1 MHTKTALIAS
11 WHGWFGWCSGY
22 WDLTLASVQEQWRQ
36 CSPTDHNFARE
47 LWSDSDT
54 LNTLNMPQPQHWCWV
69 ESRAEYLFQSF
80 NELEILKLFE
90 WRLQHNKPWT
100 MGYWWHLTNENQNE
114 HRAGFQHIAA
124 LTNIHIWGGVTMLWC
139 YEWHSWH
146 WWRGW
151 TRWAAGPRDTDVT
164 CHVKRGWWPEHWSH
178 CACYSGCGLLP
189 VCGGRYTVDTKI
201 HRLCCLPGNQ
211 TFSFYYFRFSR
222 QLSDFIT
229 KQGKRNVKAS
239 VKLEPHEIRWL

>member
-1 MHTKTALIAS
+1 MGGLVGVLDIE
-11 WHGWFGWCSGY
+11 
-22 WDLTLASVQEQWRQ
+22 TLASVQEQWRQ
-36 CSPTDHNFARE
+36 CSCTDHNFARE
-47 LWSDSDT
+47 LWSDSHSDT
-54 LNTLNMPQPQHWCWV
+54 LILWIRHNNLQHWCWV

-164 CHVKRGWWPEHWSH
+164 LSRE
-178 CACYSGCGLLP
+178 AGLVARTLIPLCLLLWMRAAAGLRRQIHSRYQDTQVMLP
-189 VCGGRYTVDTKI
+189 A
-201 HRLCCLPGNQ
+201 
-211 TFSFYYFRFSR
+211 
-222 QLSDFIT
+222 
-229 KQGKRNVKAS
+229 GKSN
-239 VKLEPHEIRWL
+239 I

>member
-1 MHTKTALIAS
+1 MAWVVWLVFCIS
-11 WHGWFGWCSGY
+11 RPDPRCRNS
-22 WDLTLASVQEQWRQ
+22 QQWRQ

-47 LWSDSDT
+47 LWSDSHSDT
-54 LNTLNMPQPQHWCWV
+54 LILWIRHNNLQHWCWV

-164 CHVKRGWWPEHWSH
+164 LSRE
-178 CACYSGCGLLP
+178 AGLVARTLIPLCLLLWMRRQIHSRYQDTQVMLP
-189 VCGGRYTVDTKI
+189 A
-201 HRLCCLPGNQ
+201 
-211 TFSFYYFRFSR
+211 
-222 QLSDFIT
+222 
-229 KQGKRNVKAS
+229 GKSN
-239 VKLEPHEIRWL
+239 I

>member
-1 MHTKTALIAS
+1 MGGLVGVLHIETWPSPRCRNSGGSVPPLI
-11 WHGWFGWCSGY
+11 GTLQGNSGVTPIL
-22 WDLTLASVQEQWRQ
+22 WILWIR
-36 CSPTDHNFARE
+36 HNN
-47 LWSDSDT
+47 L
-54 LNTLNMPQPQHWCWV
+54 QHWCWV

-90 WRLQHNKPWT
+90 WRLQHNKPWVIGDIWQ
-100 MGYWWHLTNENQNE
+100 M
-114 HRAGFQHIAA
+114 RIKM
-124 LTNIHIWGGVTMLWC
+124 NIELDSNISLLWLIFTFGAV
-139 YEWHSWH
+139 
-146 WWRGW
+146 WRCCDVMSD
-151 TRWAAGPRDTDVT
+151 TRDTDGGAGPGGQRARVT
-164 CHVKRGWWPEHWSH
+164 QMSRCHVKRGWWPEHWSH

-189 VCGGRYTVDTKI
+189 VCGGRYTVDTRI

-211 TFSFYYFRFSR
+211 TFSFYYFRFSK

>member
-1 MHTKTALIAS
+1 MGGLVGVLDIETWPSPRCRNSGGSVPPLITTLR
-11 WHGWFGWCSGY
+11 GNSGVTPIL
-22 WDLTLASVQEQWRQ
+22 WILWIR
-36 CSPTDHNFARE
+36 HNN
-47 LWSDSDT
+47 L
-54 LNTLNMPQPQHWCWV
+54 QHWCWV

-164 CHVKRGWWPEHWSH
+164 LSRE
-178 CACYSGCGLLP
+178 AGLVARTLIPLCLLLWMRRQIHSRYQDTQVMLP
-189 VCGGRYTVDTKI
+189 A
-201 HRLCCLPGNQ
+201 
-211 TFSFYYFRFSR
+211 
-222 QLSDFIT
+222 
-229 KQGKRNVKAS
+229 GKSN
-239 VKLEPHEIRWL
+239 I

>member
-1 MHTKTALIAS
+1 MGGLVGVLDIE
-11 WHGWFGWCSGY
+11 
-22 WDLTLASVQEQWRQ
+22 TLASVQEQWRQ
-36 CSPTDHNFARE
+36 CSCTDHNFARE

-164 CHVKRGWWPEHWSH
+164 LSRGHAVTWRGAGGQNTDPIVL
-178 CACYSGCGLLP
+178 AMDAGC
-189 VCGGRYTVDTKI
+189 CRSAAADT
-201 HRLCCLPGNQ
+201 Q
-211 TFSFYYFRFSR
+211 
-222 QLSDFIT
+222 
-229 KQGKRNVKAS
+229 
-239 VKLEPHEIRWL
+239 